1 MTVNSLL
8 FLILVA
14 AIIGGVIAFAY
25 FCVVNPKNRAA
36 KFTHNENMRVER
48 EKRRRE
54 TEAKMADMKVKNVA

>member
-25 FCVVNPKNRAA
+25 YRVVNPKIQAA
-36 KFTHNENMRVER
+36 KFKHNENMRVER

-54 TEAKMADMKVKNVA
+54 TEAKMVDMKVKNVA